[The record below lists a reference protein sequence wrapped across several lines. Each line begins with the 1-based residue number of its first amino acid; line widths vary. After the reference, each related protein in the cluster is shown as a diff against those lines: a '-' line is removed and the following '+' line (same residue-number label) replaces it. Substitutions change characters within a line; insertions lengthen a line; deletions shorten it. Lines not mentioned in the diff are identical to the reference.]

1 MDFQG
6 RKLVGILGGMG
17 PDAMVNFLSKIISR
31 TPATKDQ
38 EHIPMVIFNYPQIP
52 DRTRSILGGKGDVL
66 PYLQEGIRF
75 LETSKVGFVA
85 IPCVSSHYYYDVLA
99 KESKVPILNIIKE
112 TANEVANTYPKI
124 RKVGILGTSM
134 TIRKNLFE
142 SCFNHLGIN
151 IVVPED
157 GTQDNNVMNSIYMV
171 KAGNQQSARENIRP
185 AVSEL
190 LKKGAEA
197 IVAGC
202 TEIPLILDS
211 NSVPVPFIDS
221 LACLASAVVREAMP
235 T

>member
-6 RKLVGILGGMG
+6 RKLVGVLGGMG
-17 PDAMVNFLSKIISR
+17 PDAMVDFLSKIISR
-31 TPATKDQ
+31 TPASIDQ
-38 EHIPMVIFNYPQIP
+38 DHIPMVIFNYPQIP
-52 DRTRSILGGKGDVL
+52 DRTRSILSGKGDVL
-66 PYLQEGIRF
+66 PYLLEGIKF
-75 LETSKVGFVA
+75 LETSMVSFIA
-85 IPCVSSHYYYDVLA
+85 IPCVSSHYYYDNLV
-99 KESKVPILNIIKE
+99 KDSSIPILSIIEE
-112 TANEVANTYPKI
+112 TAKQAILNYQSIKT
-124 RKVGILGTSM
+124 VGILGTNM
-134 TIRKNLFE
+134 TIRKNLFG
-142 SCFNHLGIN
+142 SYFNHLGIN

-171 KAGNQQSARENIRP
+171 KAGNQQGARENIRP

-211 NSVPVPFIDS
+211 STVPVPFIDS
-221 LACLASAVVREAMP
+221 LACLANAVVREAIP

>member
-6 RKLVGILGGMG
+6 RKLVGVLGGMG
-17 PDAMVNFLSKIISR
+17 PDAMVDFLSKIISR

-38 EHIPMVIFNYPQIP
+38 DHIPMVIFNYPQIP
-52 DRTRSILGGKGDVL
+52 DRTRSILSGKGDVL

-75 LETSKVGFVA
+75 LVSSKVSLIA

-112 TANEVANTYPKI
+112 TANEVAKTYPMIK
-124 RKVGILGTSM
+124 KVGILGTSM
-134 TIRKNLFE
+134 TIRKNLFG
-142 SCFNHLGIN
+142 SYFNILGIN

-157 GTQDNNVMNSIYMV
+157 VTQDNNVMNSIYMV
-171 KAGNQQSARENIRP
+171 KAGNQNGAKENIRP

-190 LKKGAEA
+190 LNKGTEA

-202 TEIPLILDS
+202 TEIPLILDAS
-211 NSVPVPFIDS
+211 TVSVPFIDS
-221 LACLASAVVREAMP
+221 LACLADAVVREAIP